1 MVSSEK
7 YRVCVFCGASTG
19 NRSVYVEEARGLGE
33 LLARRGMGLVFGGGN
48 VGLMGAVADGALA
61 AGGEVIGV
69 IPGALV
75 DRELAHRGV
84 TRLEVVATMHE
95 RKQRMHELSHAFI
108 ALPGGFGTLDELFEA
123 LTWAQLGMHGKPIGL
138 LSVANYWDGLV
149 RMLDTMVEAG
159 LLSATHRSM
168 LLDEKDA
175 AALLD
180 RFAGYRAPDVKKWIT
195 PATT

>member
-1 MVSSEK
+1 MSIDNRF
-7 YRVCVFCGASTG
+7 RVCVFCGASAG
-19 NRSVYVEEARGLGE
+19 NDRAYVEAARGLGE

-75 DRELAHRGV
+75 ERELAHTGV
-84 TRLEVVATMHE
+84 TRLDIVSSMHE
-95 RKQRMHELSHAFI
+95 RKQRMHELSNAFI

-123 LTWAQLGMHGKPIGL
+123 LTWAQLGMHEKPIGL
-138 LSVANYWDGLV
+138 LSVKNYWDGLV
-149 RMLDTMVEAG
+149 GLLDSMVAAG
-159 LLSATHRSM
+159 LLSATHRAM

-180 RFAGYRAPDVKKWIT
+180 RFASYRAPHVKKWIT
-195 PATT
+195 PTTA

>member
-1 MVSSEK
+1 MSIENR
-7 YRVCVFCGASTG
+7 YRVCVFCGASSG
-19 NRSVYVEEARGLGE
+19 NGPVYVEAARALGAT
-33 LLARRGMGLVFGGGN
+33 LAARGMGLVFGGGN

-61 AGGEVIGV
+61 GGGEVIGV

-84 TRLEVVATMHE
+84 TRLDVVASMHE
-95 RKQRMHELSHAFI
+95 RKQRMHELSNAFI

-123 LTWAQLGMHGKPIGL
+123 LTWAQLGMHEKPIGL

-149 RMLDTMVEAG
+149 ALLDSMVAAG
-159 LLSATHRSM
+159 LLSQTHRAM
-168 LLDEKDA
+168 MLDEKEA
-175 AALLD
+175 GALLD
-180 RFAGYRAPDVKKWIT
+180 RFAAYRAPHVKKWIT